1 MKLNINFDQSLES
14 VINSCEPLA
23 EWFERNQE
31 TMAYFE
37 LTHKGCLHFND
48 NPMASYDV
56 KALGKMA
63 NAGLTWLEAPKAL
76 RISDEEKAYNAAM
89 SIAMVYEEEK
99 EKLSDNAR
107 TSYFMDVERLSKE
120 QTEEKHTGRKM

>member
-63 NAGLTWLEAPKAL
+63 NAGLNWLEAPKAL

>member
-31 TMAYFE
+31 TMAYFG
-37 LTHKGCLHFND
+37 LIHKGCLHFND

-63 NAGLTWLEAPKAL
+63 NAGLTLLEAPKAL